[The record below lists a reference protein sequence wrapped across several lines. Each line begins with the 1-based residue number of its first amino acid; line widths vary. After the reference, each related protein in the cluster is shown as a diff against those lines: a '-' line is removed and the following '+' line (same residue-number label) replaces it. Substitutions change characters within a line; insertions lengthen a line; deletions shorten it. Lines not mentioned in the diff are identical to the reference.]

1 VRVAIG
7 AVVRTL
13 GGPATYARELVREL
27 LRRRTP
33 ELEYVV
39 LTDGPEAFRDDAV
52 ETVTV
57 PLPTP
62 YAQVWWDHVAIPA
75 ALRRVGADLYHGT
88 KNTLPFRLPCPAV
101 VTVHDLAVYR
111 HPESFALLQR
121 WHLRSHVPYALRAA
135 RAVITV
141 SEHAAGD
148 LRHEFPASAGK
159 VRAIPNGVSARLQPP
174 TDPQS
179 LAAFRAR
186 HRLGDGPIVA
196 YLGTLQPRKNVE
208 LLAAAFV
215 RAALP
220 GAVLV
225 LAGRIRPGYRPA
237 LSAEHVHVIGA
248 LAPAELPIFY
258 GAASVLVS
266 PSLYEGFGLTLLEAM
281 ACGCPVIALRRSA
294 VPEVVGE
301 AAVLLDEPD
310 EQGLAAAITRVVED
324 RACAADLRARG
335 LARAAT
341 FSWARTAAATEAVY
355 GEVGR
360 IIAAGSSPR
369 RRVAST

>member
-1 VRVAIG
+1 
-7 AVVRTL
+7 
-13 GGPATYARELVREL
+13 
-27 LRRRTP
+27 
-33 ELEYVV
+33 
-39 LTDGPEAFRDDAV
+39 
-52 ETVTV
+52 
-57 PLPTP
+57 
-62 YAQVWWDHVAIPA
+62 
-75 ALRRVGADLYHGT
+75 VGADLYHGT